1 MSSFSIARGS
11 LPVPA
16 DSLMTFLFSTPL
28 RAVPSPFSTLRF
40 LHQRWQPAY
49 RQSSFSILR
58 GAAPP
63 PPSFSLSL
71 PPLSLSAHLGHR
83 PVPPP
88 RLPFAISLSFFFI

>member
-40 LHQRWQPAY
+40 LHQRCP
-49 RQSSFSILR
+49 
-58 GAAPP
+58 
-63 PPSFSLSL
+63 